1 MTNHNKATKVKK
13 PFYKKWWVW
22 VIAIILI
29 AAIANPS
36 EESATKET
44 KQPASES
51 TAPKAE
57 SKPKQEVKAEEPK
70 QETKEEPKND
80 PNISKDEFDQIQNGM
95 TYEEVVAIIGGEG
108 EVMSEVGEKGTP
120 YYSIMYKYD
129 GEKGFGSNANFTFQ
143 ANKLQAK
150 AQFGLK

>member
-1 MTNHNKATKVKK
+1 MAKENKAKK

-36 EESATKET
+36 EESSNEDT
-44 KQPASES
+44 KQPASEAS
-51 TAPKAE
+51 TPKAE
-57 SKPKQEVKAEEPK
+57 V
-70 QETKEEPKND
+70 KEEPKVEVKKEPETPKVD
-80 PNISKDEFDQIQNGM
+80 PDISKDEFDQIQNGM
-95 TYEEVVAIIGGEG
+95 TYEEVVAIIGGNG

-120 YYSIMYKYD
+120 YYSIMYMYK
-129 GEKGFGSNANFTFQ
+129 GEKGLGSNANFTFQ
-143 ANKLQAK
+143 DNKLQAK